1 MKKLPL
7 IILAA
12 TSLSAL
18 GQDDALLMLLEAE
31 SASLTAPVKVKRV
44 DGYSGNAYVGDF
56 DNGSEILFRHV
67 RVDKEGTY
75 EFRVY
80 YTSMFMRS
88 VNVCVN
94 SYPAIT
100 IPMTRTTPEWDKPPV
115 AMMLSYIWLDEGDN
129 TISITPPATGGPNID
144 KFEIWQTGVEMPR
157 PVISDPAFGYDLT
170 DDAARISFCG
180 EDVSDSALADN
191 SIATVFSLGGRKG
204 YVEYEFEQPYLV
216 SGVLLSEGTGA
227 EKQGRDWMVEYSVDG
242 VNYRQLKAGETI
254 SAGNATM
261 YRINRQPHADK
272 ALAARYFRVDSR
284 GRDIAEIQLFG
295 IPYLANDDRR
305 NFPADITEGIDLQKH
320 ANGQPT
326 GETEWADER
335 FYNLFDRD
343 MQTKFY
349 TDKSRTAWVEIE
361 LDKPMSL
368 HSYTLT
374 SCQDYPERDPRSWV
388 VEGFD
393 RSWETVSE
401 VNGFEFPC
409 RYASMRFQSD
419 SDKLYRGFRLRVTEN
434 NGADRFQLLKWQLF
448 GSENSGVENV
458 SLPEQAVSI
467 GTAPGALA
475 IYSPVPASFAIY
487 TPDGHKAAA
496 GQTDGNSTVS
506 LPSGLYIVAV
516 ESAAGQYVKKI
527 IVR

>member
-12 TSLSAL
+12 TSLSAF
-18 GQDDALLMLLEAE
+18 GQDDAPLMLLEAE

-254 SAGNATM
+254 SAGNATL

-305 NFPADITEGIDLQKH
+305 NFPTDITEGIDLQKR

-496 GQTDGNSTVS
+496 GQTNGNSTVS